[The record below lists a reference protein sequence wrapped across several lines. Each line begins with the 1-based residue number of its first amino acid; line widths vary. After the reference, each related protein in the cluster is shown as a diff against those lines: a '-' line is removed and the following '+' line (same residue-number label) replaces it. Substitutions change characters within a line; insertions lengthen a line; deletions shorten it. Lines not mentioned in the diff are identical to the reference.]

1 MKTNDSIVVYI
12 VFSFFTIGSTENISC
27 LNNKK
32 FHNEVLSKDDEYY
45 SARNIICDGNKSRSW
60 CIPYDYNNEVEPWK
74 YRELT
79 NYSLPWKYE
88 YTFEILDVREV
99 NDNTQMITIGMYF
112 YVGWHEPRLQ
122 INSKTKEWST
132 SDMISISPLNLKY
145 FWYPDIDIYGMKQFS
160 PMKNIKQ
167 LSSLNLMKTK
177 TIHYDLRVD
186 VSYSCKM
193 DFNDYPFDVHE
204 CPFRV
209 SSYYS
214 SKETVA
220 CTSVYE
226 ADKGSDRIPQY
237 WITIEKLPS
246 RLNTTMYFETEYAT
260 CGFNLVLVRSK
271 RQIFFQV
278 YLTTT
283 LLVIVSWVSFAIQP
297 DIVPGRMGLLVTIFL
312 VLINI
317 FTGVKNTAP
326 PSSNLNAS
334 DVFLFLCIAQVFAA
348 LIQYAAILILK
359 SFKVESAHISCQSFT
374 DHNSTNTQNSFIH
387 RKDRK
392 KDDNYSLSTVDVV
405 SLIIFPTFFVVC
417 NIIYYN
423 IYVNN

>member
-1 MKTNDSIVVYI
+1 MKPNYSIVVYI
-12 VFSFFTIGSTENISC
+12 LFSFFTIGSTENISC
-27 LNNKK
+27 LNKK
-32 FHNEVLSKDDEYY
+32 RFNNEILSKDDGYY
-45 SARNIICDGNKSRSW
+45 SAKNIICDVKRLRSW

-74 YRELT
+74 YRKIT
-79 NYSLPWKYE
+79 NSSLPWKYE

-99 NDNTQMITIGMYF
+99 DDNTQMIMIGMYF

-145 FWYPDIDIYGMKQFS
+145 FWYPDIDIYGMKQFLA
-160 PMKNIKQ
+160 MKNIKQ
-167 LSSLNLMKTK
+167 MSSLHLMKNQ

-209 SSYYS
+209 SNYYS

-237 WITIEKLPS
+237 WITIENLPS

-283 LLVIVSWVSFAIQP
+283 LLVIVSWVSFVIQP

-312 VLINI
+312 LLINI

-326 PSSNLNAS
+326 PSSNHNAS

-359 SFKVESAHISCQSFT
+359 SFIVETTHVSCQSLVHRKSLNT
-374 DHNSTNTQNSFIH
+374 ENSVIDLKDCKKDHN
-387 RKDRK
+387 
-392 KDDNYSLSTVDVV
+392 YSMSTVDVV
-405 SLIIFPTFFVVC
+405 SLIVFPTIFVVC